1 MRKIPA
7 FLSALI
13 LGITSVLF
21 LVGLSWAFAKAIV
34 KETALTIGG
43 IEKLRA
49 LHDVEYKYTYLEK
62 HTGKKDISIERYI
75 FDGQLSWG
83 RYLIREKNVLTDQPG
98 EVIQGFNGKE
108 TWVSLNGR
116 RLPDPKA
123 IGRADFT
130 RRTNFHWFAMMFKL
144 VGPGVTYMYEGSKHV
159 NGQDYNLVRVS
170 FESGGRDGQDRNLL
184 YINAKTRLVDQ
195 FLFIAMDLGRTEP
208 FLMKVRYEEVDGIR
222 VPIFRSYA
230 ASNWE
235 GSIKEPANW
244 VDEISEEIKFNNG
257 FSPDLFEAPKR

>member
-1 MRKIPA
+1 
-7 FLSALI
+7 
-13 LGITSVLF
+13 
-21 LVGLSWAFAKAIV
+21 
-34 KETALTIGG
+34 
-43 IEKLRA
+43 
-49 LHDVEYKYTYLEK
+49 
-62 HTGKKDISIERYI
+62 
-75 FDGQLSWG
+75 
-83 RYLIREKNVLTDQPG
+83 
-98 EVIQGFNGKE
+98 
-108 TWVSLNGR
+108 
-116 RLPDPKA
+116 
-123 IGRADFT
+123 
-130 RRTNFHWFAMMFKL
+130 
-144 VGPGVTYMYEGSKHV
+144 MYEGSKHV

-235 GSIKEPANW
+235 GSIKEPATW
-244 VDEISEEIKFNNG
+244 VDEISEDIKFNNG